1 MKKDNSCQQK
11 PIAIIGIG
19 CIFPDSPDAKAF
31 LNLLTRG
38 RSAIA
43 DPPETHRHLRDF
55 FDSDPK
61 KADHIYCIRGGFL
74 PQVDFDPTEFGIP
87 PAALEAT
94 DTSQLLGLLVA
105 KRAISDAG
113 YGDGAKAF
121 DRAKTSVLLGVTG
134 TQELAIPLG
143 ARLGHPI
150 WRKALA
156 DSGISKETAEAVVKI
171 ISDSYVSWQ
180 ENSFPGLLGNVVAGR
195 IANRLDL
202 GGTNCVV
209 DAACASSMSAL
220 HMAILELTTGRADM
234 VLTGGVDTIND
245 PFMYM
250 CFSKTHILSAR
261 GELRPFSQEADGTVL
276 GEGIG
281 MVVLKRLEDAQRDD
295 DRVYAVIKGIGSASD
310 GKSQSIYSPRQ
321 SGQVLALK
329 RAYDNAGVDP
339 GTIELIEAH
348 GTGTRVGDQVE
359 FKALCEVFGS
369 RSLNGNRCALGS
381 VKSNIGHTKA
391 AAGTAGLIKTAL
403 SLYHKVLPPTLKAQ
417 PTDNKLGLEH
427 SPFYLNHGLRPWT
440 SGGHRQRRAGVSAF
454 GFGGSNFHAVLEEH
468 KAQKQE
474 PSWDGSVEIVA
485 FSAPTQKAL
494 ADLVRSSSEKI
505 SLESDAHTIARWA
518 ASSRRQF
525 NPRDAHRAIMV
536 LVPADDARHVRDC
549 CLAAQ
554 DQLSNDSRK
563 TISGAANAVFI
574 GHGPPQGDI
583 AFLFPGQGSQYP
595 GMGRDLICCFPSS
608 LEAFQEVEQHLEAE
622 HTLSEYIYPRL
633 PGETAAYSERLRKTD
648 IAQPAIG
655 AVSAAMLEALAY
667 FGIVPSAACGH
678 SYGELVALHAAGR
691 IDRATLCGLSI
702 ARGRFMAQAG
712 AGDNDPGSM
721 LAVSAPIEE
730 LDRLAAASGPEMVL
744 ANRNSPHQGVLSG
757 ATSAIETAEKA
768 CQEKGWKT
776 MRLPVAAAFHSSLV
790 SAAQAPFQKVV
801 DGTTWR
807 LGSIHVLSNTTGEP
821 YPPDV
826 AQAKRLLS
834 GQLAKPVDFVSN
846 IERLYA
852 MGVRTF
858 VEVGPKSV
866 LTGLAS
872 ATLKGK
878 DFQAMA
884 MDRSSGRE
892 SGLAD
897 LASVLAQLAA
907 MGHGVHLARWEKPI
921 PETSAARMRI
931 RLSGANYRSQKPSV
945 RPYSFP
951 ATEAN
956 PSGAPK
962 SSIPPIISPTP
973 VISGAG
979 QTEKTTHPGIPS
991 VKTPPHLVSQ
1001 AISSAGPRD
1010 RHPERDAMD
1019 SSQKNYLD
1027 QALAAVQQGLSAM
1040 QAMQAQTTQAHH
1052 KYLEA
1057 QAEASRTL
1065 QQMVQSTQQLS
1076 AVFLG
1081 VAPIEA
1087 STPLRAPVALANPV
1101 SQHRP
1106 THQEALA
1113 TQPTIN
1119 STRDLPFTDSRLP
1132 QVDVPRPA
1140 GSTPAILPD
1149 ANVPEMV
1156 IRAHPTDSLSQTLI
1170 CIVSRLT
1177 GYPEEML
1184 GLEMDIEADLGIDSI
1199 KRVEIL
1205 SALEEDMPHL
1215 PKVTPDM
1222 VGTLKTLGQI
1232 CDYLSVGGSAHP
1244 TARVLDAE
1252 TGVPEDVQTQ
1262 PMVVASAEIQ
1272 RPLVRIVAKLTGY
1285 PEEMLGLEM
1294 DIEADLGIDSIKR
1307 VEILSALEEDM
1318 PHLPKVTPD
1327 MVGTL
1332 KTLGQICDYLSS
1344 GPVQKCELPVAPSS
1358 GCLRSHCP
1366 NVAVD
1371 TKSIGRSV
1379 VRPVRLSGSGTGS
1392 FVPAKGHSIAIV
1404 ADDPVLG
1411 SALVDA
1417 LGALGCDAQRCV
1429 SPEAMKPDT
1438 ALAGLV
1444 LVAPMAP
1451 LQAFEWAKR
1460 CAPHLHQ
1467 ASRMGQALFCTVTR
1481 LDGAF
1486 GLKGGAIEAP
1496 EQGALAGLLKTAAL
1510 EWPSVRCKALDID
1523 PLWTDISAVADSIA
1537 TEMIKYHNDVHMEV
1551 GLGPDGRRGLQ
1562 MVPQEPGIP
1571 RALDL
1576 SAEEV
1581 VVVSGGARGVTA
1593 AAAMALSVHA
1603 PCALALLGRSPH
1615 PEQEPDWLN
1624 GLKEEAQIKQAI
1636 LRHLPSN
1643 APPTPKTLENEYRQR
1658 MANREILNTFNFFA
1672 QKGVRARYYRVD
1684 VRDTQAVAQAIT
1696 TIRREL
1702 GPIKALIHGA
1712 GVLQD
1717 RLIVEK
1723 TTEQFQSVY
1732 TTKIDGLYALLAAMQ
1747 GDDLSYLV
1755 LFSSISARMGN
1766 LGQADYAMANEAL
1779 NKIAAQQS
1787 HLRPRCK
1794 VVSINWGPWD
1804 GGMVTPALRRSFE
1817 GNGIALIPIEQG
1829 AAAMVAEL
1837 GLPGEQGVEVIIG
1850 GPVRLDALPS
1860 PKESLLRHQTNA
1872 SCSSMTQ
1879 AVQREIDAER
1889 CPVLQAHR
1897 LDGRPVVP
1905 LALITE
1911 WLAHG
1916 ALHANPGLSLHGID
1930 HLRLLKGITL
1940 DEPRKTIRLMAGHP
1954 KRNGALYEVDVEIRD
1969 GALNGGSVIHSS
1981 AKVILADRLPVAPR
1995 FIENGHFKTT
2005 PLPRSLKEIYH
2016 RILFHGDALQ
2026 GIHQI
2031 VRLSKNGM
2039 TARVHSA
2046 PSPEKWVDDPMR
2058 SRWIADPL
2066 VLDCAFQM
2074 AIIWCH
2080 EQKGLVSLPSYAD
2093 SYRQYRER
2101 FPAEGVTAIMEVAK
2115 VTERKMVA
2123 DFTFL
2128 DQEKEIIASMK
2139 GYEAVMDQNLFKAFG
2154 IDTVQ

>member
-1 MKKDNSCQQK
+1 MKTDNFRQQR

-38 RSAIA
+38 RSAIT
-43 DPPETHRHLRDF
+43 DPPETHRRLRDY

-61 KADHIYCIRGGFL
+61 KPDHIYCNRGGFL
-74 PQVDFDPTEFGIP
+74 PQVDFDPSEFGIP

-105 KRAISDAG
+105 KQALSDAG
-113 YGDGAKAF
+113 YGDGAKVF

-134 TQELAIPLG
+134 TQELVIPLG

-156 DSGISKETAEAVVKI
+156 DTGIPKETAEAVVQR

-220 HMAILELTTGRADM
+220 HMAILELTAGRADM

-245 PFMYM
+245 PFMHM
-250 CFSKTHILSAR
+250 CFAKTHILSAR

-339 GTIELIEAH
+339 GTIELLEAH

-369 RSLNGNRCALGS
+369 SSPNGNRCALGS

-417 PTDNKLGLEH
+417 PADSKLGVEH

-440 SGGHRQRRAGVSAF
+440 AGAHRQRRAGVSAF
-454 GFGGSNFHAVLEEH
+454 GFGGSNFHAVLEEY

-474 PSWDGSVEIVA
+474 PSWDGSVEIAA

-494 ADLVRSSSEKI
+494 ADLLHNASGKI
-505 SLESDAHTIARWA
+505 SLHDNAQAIARWA
-518 ASSRRQF
+518 ALSRRQF
-525 NPRDAHRAIMV
+525 NPRDAHRVAMV
-536 LVPADDARHVRDC
+536 LVPADDARYLRDC
-549 CLAAQ
+549 CLAAEE
-554 DQLSNDSRK
+554 QLSNRSGK
-563 TISGAANAVFI
+563 TTSKAANAMFI
-574 GHGPPQGDI
+574 GHGSPQGDI

-595 GMGRDLICCFPSS
+595 GMGRDLICSFPSS
-608 LEAFQEVEQHLEAE
+608 LEAFQEVEQLLESE
-622 HTLSEYIYPRL
+622 HTLSEYLYPRL
-633 PGETAAYSERLRKTD
+633 PGDTTAYSERLRKTQ

-655 AVSAAMLEALAY
+655 AVSVAMLEALAY
-667 FGIVPSAACGH
+667 FGIAATATCGH

-691 IDRATLCGLSI
+691 IDRATLWGLSI

-712 AGDNDPGSM
+712 AGGNDPGCM
-721 LAVSAPIEE
+721 LAVSAPIEA
-730 LDRLAAASGPEMVL
+730 LDRLVGASGPEIVL

-757 ATSAIETAEKA
+757 STSAIEAAEKA
-768 CQEKGWKT
+768 CREKGWKAV
-776 MRLPVAAAFHSSLV
+776 RLPVAAAFHSSLV
-790 SAAQAPFQKVV
+790 SAAEAPFKKVV
-801 DGTTWR
+801 DGTDWHPGT
-807 LGSIHVLSNTTGEP
+807 IHVLSNTTGEP
-821 YPPDV
+821 YPPDA
-826 AQAKRLLS
+826 AQAKDLLG
-834 GQLAKPVDFVSN
+834 GQLAKPVDFVAN

-858 VEVGPKSV
+858 IEVGPKSV
-866 LTGLAS
+866 LTGLVS
-872 ATLKGK
+872 TTLKGK
-878 DFQAMA
+878 EFQAMA
-884 MDRSSGRE
+884 LDRSSGRE

-907 MGHGVHLARWEKPI
+907 IGHGVHLDRWEKTL
-921 PETSAARMRI
+921 PEANTPRMRI
-931 RLSGANYRSQKPSV
+931 SLSGANYRSQKPLV
-945 RPYSFP
+945 
-951 ATEAN
+951 
-956 PSGAPK
+956 
-962 SSIPPIISPTP
+962 SPTP
-973 VISGAG
+973 VSSEAR
-979 QTEKTTHPGIPS
+979 QAEKTTHPGTPS
-991 VKTPPHLVSQ
+991 VKTPPPLVTQ
-1001 AISSAGPRD
+1001 ALSSAGLRD
-1010 RHPERDAMD
+1010 RRSERDAMD
-1019 SSQKNYLD
+1019 SSQKKYLD

-1040 QAMQAQTTQAHH
+1040 QAMQAQTTQAHQ

-1076 AVFLG
+1076 AAFLG
-1081 VAPIEA
+1081 LAPIEA
-1087 STPLRAPVALANPV
+1087 STSLQARAALAHPM
-1101 SQHRP
+1101 SPPRSTQ
-1106 THQEALA
+1106 QEAL
-1113 TQPTIN
+1113 PSEPII
-1119 STRDLPFTDSRLP
+1119 DDS
-1132 QVDVPRPA
+1132 PRFEIPREA
-1140 GSTPAILPD
+1140 GSTPGVLSS
-1149 ANVPEMV
+1149 ANAPEIV
-1156 IRAHPTDSLSQTLI
+1156 SLKPSSDSLRKTLVG
-1170 CIVSRLT
+1170 IVSRLT

-1205 SALEEDMPHL
+1205 SALEEEMPHL

-1232 CDYLSVGGSAHP
+1232 CNYLSVGGSAHP
-1244 TARVLDAE
+1244 TAKGLDAE
-1252 TGVPEDVQTQ
+1252 TGAPNDAQTQ
-1262 PMVVASAEIQ
+1262 SVVIASSGIQ
-1272 RPLVRIVAKLTGY
+1272 RPLIRIVAKLTGY

-1307 VEILSALEEDM
+1307 VEILSALEEEM

-1344 GPVQKCELPVAPSS
+1344 GPVQKCELSVAPAS
-1358 GCLRSHCP
+1358 GCLRSDCP
-1366 NVAVD
+1366 DVTIA
-1371 TKSIGRSV
+1371 TKAIGRSV
-1379 VRPVRLSGSGTGS
+1379 VRPTRLSGNGTGS
-1392 FVPAKGHSIAIV
+1392 FVPAKGHSIAIA

-1417 LGALGCDAQRCV
+1417 LGALGCDAQWWD
-1429 SPEAMKPDT
+1429 SPKAMAPDT
-1438 ALAGLV
+1438 ALAGLI
-1444 LVAPMAP
+1444 LVAPMVP

-1467 ASRMGQALFCTVTR
+1467 ASRKGQALFCTITR

-1486 GLKGGAIEAP
+1486 GLKRGAIEAP

-1523 PLWTDISAVADSIA
+1523 PLWTDISAVADAIA
-1537 TEMIKYHNDVHMEV
+1537 AEMITYHNDAHMEV
-1551 GLGPDGRRGLQ
+1551 GLGPDGRSGVQL
-1562 MVPQEPGIP
+1562 VPLKPGESRP
-1571 RALDL
+1571 LDL
-1576 SAEEV
+1576 SPEEV

-1603 PCALALLGRSPH
+1603 PCTLALLGRSPH
-1615 PEQEPDWLN
+1615 PEPEPDWLN
-1624 GLKEEAQIKQAI
+1624 GLNAEAQIKQAI
-1636 LRHLPSN
+1636 LRHLPSDG
-1643 APPTPKTLENEYRQR
+1643 PPTPKALEIEYRQR
-1658 MANREILNTFNFFA
+1658 MANREILNTFKFFA
-1672 QKGVRARYYRVD
+1672 QKGVRAKYYVVD
-1684 VRDTQAVAQAIT
+1684 VRDIEEVAQAIA

-1723 TTEQFQSVY
+1723 STEQFQSVY
-1732 TTKIDGLYALLAAMQ
+1732 ATKIDGLHALLAAMQ
-1747 GDDLSYLV
+1747 GDDLRYLV

-1787 HLRPRCK
+1787 HARPRCK

-1804 GGMVTPALRRSFE
+1804 GGMVTPALKRSFE

-1829 AAAMVAEL
+1829 AAAMIAEM
-1837 GLPGEQGVEVIIG
+1837 GLSREHGVEVIIG
-1850 GPVRLDALPS
+1850 GPMRLDARPA
-1860 PKESLLRHQTNA
+1860 PIIESLLQHQTES
-1872 SCSSMTQ
+1872 SCSPLTQ
-1879 AVQREIDAER
+1879 AVQREIDVER

-1940 DEPRKTIRLMAGHP
+1940 DEPRKTIRLMAGQP
-1954 KRNGALYEVDVEIRD
+1954 KRNGELYEVDVEIRD
-1969 GALNGGSVIHSS
+1969 GALNGGSLIHSS
-1981 AKVILADRLPVAPR
+1981 AKAILADRLPAAPP
-1995 FIENGHFKTT
+1995 FEENGHFKTT
-2005 PLPRSLKEIYH
+2005 PMLRSLKEIYH
-2016 RILFHGDALQ
+2016 HILFHGDMLH

-2031 VRLSKNGM
+2031 VRLSKSGM
-2039 TARVHSA
+2039 TAQVHSA

-2080 EQKGLVSLPSYAD
+2080 EQKGFVSLPSYAA

-2101 FPAEGVTAIMEVAK
+2101 FPAEGVTAVMEVAK
-2115 VTERKMVA
+2115 VTDRKMVA

-2128 DQEKEIIASMK
+2128 DQDKKIIACMK

-2154 IDTVQ
+2154 IAAA